1 MRRVQTPKRD
11 DPDTMNDNCNPL
23 LRRGLFTAVLAAMA
37 VSTACDAELPEDDYG
52 YDSDGE
58 YDSDGDD
65 DTEFRIVD
73 PDPVPPGQLMNVV
86 EVSSGMGSC
95 SGMLIARDTVLTAAH
110 CFCSDDLVGGNS
122 CTTPATVR
130 FRDDP
135 ATSGFDEPSRTGNAV
150 IHPGYNPSWTDNQF
164 ENDLAI
170 ITLDTNAPSYVE
182 PFEVT
187 TSNLPTGST
196 VKIAGYGL
204 VGNSCVG
211 SFGTLNSDIVTIDG
225 YEDGNKIMR
234 FNDPVFCSGD
244 SGGAIMNTAGTKL
257 YGVHSTR
264 NLTFLHGW
272 VSKSMALGPFHSW
285 VEGETCSDS
294 FWNLCDDKGPICQCG
309 EGGADCDSDS
319 DCAGDLVCTH
329 DVGAQFGHPSTA
341 DVCLEPGGGPIEGT
355 CGCTNSGFG
364 NICIATYND
373 CTPGF
378 SPVCSPSSGNCG
390 GCSCQ

>member
-164 ENDLAI
+164 ENPAI
-170 ITLDTNAPSYVE
+170 GARPT
-182 PFEVT
+182 VT
-187 TSNLPTGST
+187 TPP
-196 VKIAGYGL
+196 VY
-204 VGNSCVG
+204 VGGERVG
-211 SFGTLNSDIVTIDG
+211 S
-225 YEDGNKIMR
+225 
-234 FNDPVFCSGD
+234 
-244 SGGAIMNTAGTKL
+244 
-257 YGVHSTR
+257 
-264 NLTFLHGW
+264 
-272 VSKSMALGPFHSW
+272 
-285 VEGETCSDS
+285 
-294 FWNLCDDKGPICQCG
+294 DD
-309 EGGADCDSDS
+309 
-319 DCAGDLVCTH
+319 
-329 DVGAQFGHPSTA
+329 
-341 DVCLEPGGGPIEGT
+341 
-355 CGCTNSGFG
+355 
-364 NICIATYND
+364 
-373 CTPGF
+373 
-378 SPVCSPSSGNCG
+378 
-390 GCSCQ
+390 